1 MQNECLHLANVVR
14 LKRVCDHSRPSVMVA
29 NRVVPS
35 FFPLA
40 PFPQELDPSV
50 AEVCSIEAQVEG
62 FKYVVMVVQAE

>member
-1 MQNECLHLANVVR
+1 
-14 LKRVCDHSRPSVMVA
+14 MVA
-29 NRVVPS
+29 NRAVPS